1 MRYFIA
7 DTHFGHEKL
16 VMLLPRRYPSG
27 MAFETVA
34 QHDHCILSA
43 INDTVGPKDELFI
56 LGDFGFKP
64 GKYRMQINC
73 RNVTL
78 ILGNH
83 DPPGK
88 CRNVFGECP
97 LIKVTKARHELGVL
111 PVVLCHYPMA
121 FWSASHHGSAHL
133 YGHTHGKHE
142 GWLEHAF
149 PGRRAVDVGVDNL
162 LLLRGSYKPVSE
174 EWVYEYMMARPSH
187 DPIYKERD
195 RANRD

>member
-16 VMLLPRRYPSG
+16 VKMLPRRWPCGEPFS
-27 MAFETVA
+27 TVEE
-34 QHDHCILSA
+34 HDTHLLEE
-43 INDTVGPKDELFI
+43 INLTVGPMDELFI

-64 GKYRMQINC
+64 GKYRMKIKC
-73 RNVTL
+73 RHVCL

-97 LIKVTKARHELGVL
+97 LIKVTKARHGENIL

-121 FWSASHHGSAHL
+121 FWPASHHGSAHL
-133 YGHTHGKHE
+133 YGHTHGTHE

-162 LLLRGSYKPVSE
+162 LLIRGNYTPVSE
-174 EWVYEYMMARPSH
+174 EWVYEYMMARSGH
-187 DPIYKERD
+187 EQKE
-195 RANRD
+195 